1 VNTPARGA
9 SKTQEVD
16 PMLRKLTPLLL
27 LVPLAAR
34 AHSSDEDRWP
44 GDDQYSSQPWD
55 GEDGHADGYAA
66 QQQYEN
72 PPPPPDDEY
81 GANQY
86 ATAPVPVDEYVGPSM
101 ADFRSGLRP
110 YGRWFWTAD
119 YGWVWRPRH
128 VGYRWQPYWDG
139 RWAWTTA
146 GWTWVSDE
154 PWGWATYH
162 YGRWATI
169 DGMGWVWLP
178 GRVWAP
184 AWVAWRWGGGY
195 AGWCPLG
202 PRGVVYVQPRQWV
215 FVESPHF
222 LAPVRQHVVPINVV
236 RTVWTNAQ
244 PLRVV
249 RPTPRAGP
257 PPRIVEQHT
266 RVPVRVVPIVEAPS
280 RTATRPL
287 TSGAIPVWRPRTTTY
302 PRPVAPAA
310 PGNPPARAER
320 PGIVT
325 PGGTV
330 VRGEPRALPAEP
342 RPLVERRLPDQPRPV
357 QQQPRVE
364 QPTQMERQPR
374 WEQPSRAQQ
383 PVRVEQ
389 PARMQPPMRVEQPT
403 RVQQPTRVEQPA
415 RVQQPARVEQ
425 PARVQQPARSEQPA
439 RAEQRPAPA
448 QPVRPAPPPAAPAR
462 RAEHE
467 GADRPAAEHHGRPLE
482 AARDREKN

>member
-1 VNTPARGA
+1 
-9 SKTQEVD
+9 
-16 PMLRKLTPLLL
+16 MLRKLMPLLL
-27 LVPLAAR
+27 LVPLGAR
-34 AHSSDEDRWP
+34 AQSSSEEDRWP
-44 GDDQYSSQPWD
+44 GDDQYSSQPWN
-55 GEDGHADGYAA
+55 GEDAGDNGYSA

-72 PPPPPDDEY
+72 PPPPPDDES
-81 GANQY
+81 GVDRY
-86 ATAPVPVDEYVGPSM
+86 ATAPAPVDDYAGPSM
-101 ADFRSGLRP
+101 GDFRSGLRP
-110 YGRWFWTAD
+110 YGRWIWTAD

-128 VGYRWQPYWDG
+128 VSYQWRPYWDG

-162 YGRWATI
+162 YGRWAII
-169 DGMGWVWLP
+169 DGVGWVWLP

-202 PRGVVYVQPRQWV
+202 PRGVVYVQPRRWV

-222 LAPVRQHVVPINVV
+222 LAPVRHHVVAINVV
-236 RTVWTNAQ
+236 TNVWTRAQ

-280 RTATRPL
+280 RNATRPL
-287 TSGAIPVWRPRTTTY
+287 SSGAIPVWRPRTVTY
-302 PRPVAPAA
+302 PRPVAPTTPA
-310 PGNPPARAER
+310 NPPPTER
-320 PGIVT
+320 PRVVT

-330 VRGEPRALPAEP
+330 VRSVPRAMPGEL
-342 RPLVERRLPDQPRPV
+342 RPPMERPMPDQQRPV
-357 QQQPRVE
+357 E
-364 QPTQMERQPR
+364 QRPH
-374 WEQPSRAQQ
+374 
-383 PVRVEQ
+383 
-389 PARMQPPMRVEQPT
+389 VEQPT
-403 RVQQPTRVEQPA
+403 RGEQPP
-415 RVQQPARVEQ
+415 RWQQPARVEQ
-425 PARVQQPARSEQPA
+425 PTRPQQPVRVEQSARPQQPARVEQRQRSEQPA
-439 RAEQRPAPA
+439 RAERPSRPEQRPQAVQPA
-448 QPVRPAPPPAAPAR
+448 RPPPPAATPAR

-467 GADRPAAEHHGRPLE
+467 GSARPAAEHRGRPLE